1 MHYFEKE
8 MVMSRENAAALKP
21 SEIKVLEHVRTY
33 EFADE
38 YEEEML
44 PYFVEIR
51 CIENGAVVRKNRILN
66 FPEFELEKEE
76 SFQTIEE
83 ATETFRRWIQEIA

>member
-8 MVMSRENAAALKP
+8 MVMSLENALALKP

-38 YEEEML
+38 YEEQML
-44 PYFVEIR
+44 PFFVEIR
-51 CIENGAVVRKNRILN
+51 CLENGVVVRKNKILD
-66 FPEFELEKEE
+66 FPRFEREKEE
-76 SFQTIEE
+76 SFPTVEE
-83 ATETFRRWIQEIA
+83 ATETFRRWIQEI